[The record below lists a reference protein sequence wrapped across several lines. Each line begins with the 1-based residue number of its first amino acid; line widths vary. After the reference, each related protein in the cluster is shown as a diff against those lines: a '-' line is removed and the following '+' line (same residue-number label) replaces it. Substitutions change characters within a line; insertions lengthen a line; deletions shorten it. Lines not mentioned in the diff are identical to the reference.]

1 MKFTDS
7 ETCKELGKDYTLL
20 SLESGNFY
28 FYKNLVIVEINSGVN
43 FTFESSRELIEFT
56 IKFYDWKPFG
66 YVSNRVN
73 SYSSDPQDYQK
84 VNNYIT
90 NIVSF
95 AAVTY
100 TMTGKNFTI
109 LEKKFCKKP
118 FQNFSNL
125 SDAVKW
131 TIEQVESKT
140 SKTT

>member
-1 MKFTDS
+1 MKFIDS
-7 ETCKELGKDYTLL
+7 EACKELGKDYTLL
-20 SLESGNFY
+20 SLENGNFY

-66 YVSNRVN
+66 YISNRVN

>member
-7 ETCKELGKDYTLL
+7 EACKELGKDYTLL

-140 SKTT
+140 PKTT

>member
-7 ETCKELGKDYTLL
+7 EACKKLGKDYTLL
-20 SLESGNFY
+20 SLETGNFY
-28 FYKNLVIVEINSGVN
+28 FYKNLVIVEITKGVN

-66 YVSNRVN
+66 YISNRVN
-73 SYSSDPQDYQK
+73 SYSSSPEDYPK

-95 AAVTY
+95 AVVTY
-100 TMTGKNFTI
+100 TMTSKNFTI
-109 LEKKFCKKP
+109 LEKKFCRKP

-131 TIEQVESKT
+131 TMEQLESKA
-140 SKTT
+140 SKAR

>member
-1 MKFTDS
+1 MKFIDS
-7 ETCKELGKDYTLL
+7 EACKELGKDYTLL
-20 SLESGNFY
+20 SLENGNFY